1 MFQSHVCIHGIRDSG
16 SNRICYV
23 RRSDVVEDVLTTGMV
38 GQFMHYL
45 RVRVLGDTSADAS
58 AENKPNVGMSGSRG
72 RDEARGRV
80 RPLLD
85 VSRMEDLRV
94 SEKVSD
100 EQPAEW
106 AGERAPDAKGKR
118 KDSEEGVQE
127 DDENLEGTPDL
138 SLCIYDADEDG
149 DEWMNEDKRRRKD
162 RREAKTRTT
171 EWLNSTR
178 PLPEDETEEIGR
190 AEPSKRR
197 SDAHRGGGKG
207 RGKGRPGDGTVE
219 LERGQVSAPTSA
231 RKETVT
237 KSRGLSTDKNGTLA
251 ERDGVK
257 DDSDS
262 DKEEIQCVM
271 VGNVD
276 ISPAMRKAK
285 RAAQAEARTENAPW
299 EAVKA
304 AGDAAAD
311 LVRVAAT
318 EVLFMLGYLFSVRK
332 NTSRMLLGPYLVY
345 AAGATTASDLS
356 SIIACRFLQKRVKTM
371 KYWQQQMKQL

>member
-1 MFQSHVCIHGIRDSG
+1 M
-16 SNRICYV
+16 
-23 RRSDVVEDVLTTGMV
+23 E
-38 GQFMHYL
+38 
-45 RVRVLGDTSADAS
+45 AS
-58 AENKPNVGMSGSRG
+58 TETKPSVGMSGSRG

-100 EQPAEW
+100 EQLAERG
-106 AGERAPDAKGKR
+106 GERVPDAKGKR

-127 DDENLEGTPDL
+127 DTENLEGNPDV
-138 SLCIYDADEDG
+138 SLCTYDADEDG
-149 DEWMNEDKRRRKD
+149 DEWMTEDKRRRKD
-162 RREAKTRTT
+162 RREAKTRTA

-178 PLPEDETEEIGR
+178 PLAEDENEEIGR

-197 SDAHRGGGKG
+197 SDVHRGGKG
-207 RGKGRPGDGTVE
+207 RGKGRSADGTLE

-237 KSRGLSTDKNGTLA
+237 KSRGLPADKNSTLA
-251 ERDGVK
+251 ERDEVAK

-262 DKEEIQCVM
+262 EVEEIQSVM

-276 ISPAMRKAK
+276 ISLAMRKAK
-285 RAAQAEARTENAPW
+285 RAAQAEARTENAPR

-318 EVLFMLGYLFSVRK
+318 EVLLVMGYFFWSGTVRLQC
-332 NTSRMLLGPYLVY
+332 SLV
-345 AAGATTASDLS
+345 
-356 SIIACRFLQKRVKTM
+356 TM
-371 KYWQQQMKQL
+371 QEVL

>member
-1 MFQSHVCIHGIRDSG
+1 M
-16 SNRICYV
+16 
-23 RRSDVVEDVLTTGMV
+23 EDVLTTGMV
-38 GQFMHYL
+38 GQLMHYL
-45 RVRVLGDTSADAS
+45 RVRVLGDSAADVS
-58 AENKPNVGMSGSRG
+58 VENKPNVGMSGSRG

-80 RPLLD
+80 RPVLD

-100 EQPAEW
+100 EQPAER
-106 AGERAPDAKGKR
+106 AGERVPDAKGMK

-127 DDENLEGTPDL
+127 DTENLEGTPDL
-138 SLCIYDADEDG
+138 SLCTYDADEDG

-171 EWLNSTR
+171 EWLNNTR
-178 PLPEDETEEIGR
+178 PLPEDENEGIGR
-190 AEPSKRR
+190 AEPSKRK
-197 SDAHRGGGKG
+197 SDAHRGGKG
-207 RGKGRPGDGTVE
+207 RGKGRSSDGTVE
-219 LERGQVSAPTSA
+219 LERGQVSVPTSA

-237 KSRGLSTDKNGTLA
+237 KSRGLSTEKNSTLA
-251 ERDGVK
+251 ERDGGFK

-262 DKEEIQCVM
+262 EKEEIQSVM

-276 ISPAMRKAK
+276 ISLAMRKAK

-318 EVLFMLGYLFSVRK
+318 EVLLVMGYFFCCKELDTFNALRSLFS
-332 NTSRMLLGPYLVY
+332 
-345 AAGATTASDLS
+345 
-356 SIIACRFLQKRVKTM
+356 
-371 KYWQQQMKQL
+371 

>member
-1 MFQSHVCIHGIRDSG
+1 M
-16 SNRICYV
+16 
-23 RRSDVVEDVLTTGMV
+23 EDVLTTGMV
-38 GQFMHYL
+38 GQLIHYL
-45 RVRVLGDTSADAS
+45 RVRVLGDASADAS
-58 AENKPNVGMSGSRG
+58 TENKPNVGMSGSRG

-100 EQPAEW
+100 EPVTERG
-106 AGERAPDAKGKR
+106 GERAIDDKGKR
-118 KDSEEGVQE
+118 KDNEEGVQE
-127 DDENLEGTPDL
+127 DPENLEGTPDL
-138 SLCIYDADEDG
+138 SLCTYDADEDG

-178 PLPEDETEEIGR
+178 PLREDETEEISR

-197 SDAHRGGGKG
+197 SDIHRGGGKG
-207 RGKGRPGDGTVE
+207 RGKGRPNDGAVE

-231 RKETVT
+231 RKETISR
-237 KSRGLSTDKNGTLA
+237 SRGLPTERTITGS
-251 ERDGVK
+251 EISRDGTK

-262 DKEEIQCVM
+262 EKEEIQGVM

-276 ISPAMRKAK
+276 ISVTMRKAK

-304 AGDAAAD
+304 AGEAAAD

-318 EVLFMLGYLFSVRK
+318 EVL
-332 NTSRMLLGPYLVY
+332 LVL
-345 AAGATTASDLS
+345 TNLS
-356 SIIACRFLQKRVKTM
+356 LSGTVH
-371 KYWQQQMKQL
+371 

>member
-1 MFQSHVCIHGIRDSG
+1 M
-16 SNRICYV
+16 
-23 RRSDVVEDVLTTGMV
+23 EDVLTTGMV
-38 GQFMHYL
+38 GQLMHYL
-45 RVRVLGDTSADAS
+45 RVRVLGDASADAS
-58 AENKPNVGMSGSRG
+58 TENKSNVGMSGSRG

-85 VSRMEDLRV
+85 VSRMEDLRA
-94 SEKVSD
+94 SDKVPD
-100 EQPAEW
+100 ESLAERG
-106 AGERAPDAKGKR
+106 GERALDDKGKR
-118 KDSEEGVQE
+118 KDNEEGVQE
-127 DDENLEGTPDL
+127 DPENLDGTPDL
-138 SLCIYDADEDG
+138 SLCTYDADEDG

-178 PLPEDETEEIGR
+178 PLREDETEEIGR

-207 RGKGRPGDGTVE
+207 RGKGRPSDAAVE
-219 LERGQVSAPTSA
+219 LERGQLSAPTSA
-231 RKETVT
+231 RKETGSR
-237 KSRGLSTDKNGTLA
+237 SRGLPTERTVASTETGP
-251 ERDGVK
+251 EGPRDGGVK

-262 DKEEIQCVM
+262 EKEETQSVI

-276 ISPAMRKAK
+276 ISLAMRKAK

-311 LVRVAAT
+311 LVRMAAT
-318 EVLFMLGYLFSVRK
+318 EVL
-332 NTSRMLLGPYLVY
+332 LVLVNM
-345 AAGATTASDLS
+345 SL
-356 SIIACRFLQKRVKTM
+356 
-371 KYWQQQMKQL
+371 